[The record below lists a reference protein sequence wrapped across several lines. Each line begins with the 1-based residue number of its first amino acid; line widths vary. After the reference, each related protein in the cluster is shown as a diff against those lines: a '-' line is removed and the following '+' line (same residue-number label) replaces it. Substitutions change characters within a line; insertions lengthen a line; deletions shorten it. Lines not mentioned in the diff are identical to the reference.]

1 MSCIQMNAGPNGSGK
16 STITS
21 EVKPVGMYINADE
34 IQAYLK
40 CSSLE
45 AAENARELRE
55 YCLANGLDFTM
66 ETVFSTPEKVEL
78 LQRAKSLGYYII
90 CLFVLTRH
98 PDINVRRVA
107 DRVKRGGH
115 DVPEEKVRKR
125 YVRSLN
131 QLAALPELCDEL
143 YVFDNSL
150 PREAG
155 GASLIV
161 RCVHGDMT
169 LYCSAEWNEEMLK
182 ALMAG
187 RYCSDY
193 LNQDA
198 EM

>member
-1 MSCIQMNAGPNGSGK
+1 MPRIQMNAGPNGSGK

-21 EVKPVGMYINADE
+21 EVKPIGMYINADE
-34 IQAYLK
+34 IQAHLG
-40 CSSLE
+40 CSSIE
-45 AAENARELRE
+45 AAQNAQELRE

-78 LQRAKSLGYYII
+78 LQRAKDLGYHII

-107 DRVKRGGH
+107 DRVERGGH
-115 DVPEEKVRKR
+115 DVPEEKIRKR

-131 QLAALPELCDEL
+131 QLAALPRLCNEL

-161 RCVHGDMT
+161 RCMQGDMT
-169 LYCSAEWNEEMLK
+169 LYCSAGWDEEMLM

-187 RYCSDY
+187 CYCSVY
-193 LNQDA
+193 LNLDA
-198 EM
+198 EI